1 MDFTEI
7 RRIAITALFSD
18 DMLLDRLVLKGGN
31 ALSLVYEI
39 TSRTSLDLD
48 FSMANDFDDFADAR
62 ERIFRALR
70 DRFDSRGYVVFDE
83 RFAVR
88 PKLHGEDTKPWWG
101 GYELRFKLINK
112 VKHAEFKH
120 RPNKLSINALV
131 TGTGQDKTF
140 TVDISKGE
148 YTEGKAEREFDY
160 FTSTCTR
167 RR

>member
-1 MDFTEI
+1 MDFNEI

-31 ALSLVYEI
+31 ALSLVYEL

-83 RFAVR
+83 RFEVR
-88 PKLHGEDTKPWWG
+88 PKLDGEDTKPMVG
-101 GYELRFKLINK
+101 RL
-112 VKHAEFKH
+112 
-120 RPNKLSINALV
+120 
-131 TGTGQDKTF
+131 
-140 TVDISKGE
+140 
-148 YTEGKAEREFDY
+148 
-160 FTSTCTR
+160 
-167 RR
+167 